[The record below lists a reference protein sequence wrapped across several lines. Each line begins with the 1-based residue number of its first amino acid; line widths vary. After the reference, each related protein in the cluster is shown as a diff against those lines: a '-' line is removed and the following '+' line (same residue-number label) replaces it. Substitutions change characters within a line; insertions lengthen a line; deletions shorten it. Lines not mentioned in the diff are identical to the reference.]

1 MTHRKHTALRTA
13 LLLDVV
19 FGPLV
24 LVAVGLRYLVVR
36 VERGEMVGVSQAIVL
51 GVPAVVVLAMAVW
64 VYRSASKLRAS
75 SMTPA
80 QRLMLRQL
88 NEDTTLTFPAFYL
101 GPQPVGTDGAPMTDK
116 VSLVVT
122 CHTVSVRPGA
132 GVGTVLCDADGAR
145 VRSRLLPDPRVPDLH
160 VPDPR
165 IGERQPGPT
174 VPGLAVA
181 HPSLLYPQA
190 VGSLEAERR
199 WEDGPE
205 ALTAYAQQVA
215 LETGLDAGELADA
228 LLSGDAR
235 RVAAPDAAA
244 RGYLGQM
251 VPGPGGGVVFRA
263 PEMRLV
269 VADPER
275 PSLPADEVLVGKVA
289 LAVRQT
295 LEGPG
300 APSQGAPRQRGLPS
314 PVRGLVHGT
323 GPGRR
328 PPPGPMR

>member
-13 LLLDVV
+13 LLLVVV

-51 GVPAVVVLAMAVW
+51 GVLAVVVLALAVW
-64 VYRSASKLRAS
+64 VYRSASKLRAG

-116 VSLVVT
+116 VSLIVT
-122 CHTVSVRPGA
+122 RHTVSVRPGPGA

-145 VRSRLLPDPRVPDLH
+145 VRSRLLPDPRLGG
-160 VPDPR
+160 PR
-165 IGERQPGPT
+165 VGERQPGPT

-244 RGYLGQM
+244 SGYLGHM

-263 PEMRLV
+263 PEMGLV

>member
-13 LLLDVV
+13 LLLVVV

-205 ALTAYAQQVA
+205 DLTACAQQVA

-228 LLSGDAR
+228 LLSGDTR
-235 RVAAPDAAA
+235 RVAALDAAA
-244 RGYLGQM
+244 GGYLGQM

-275 PSLPADEVLVGKVA
+275 PGVPADEVVVGKVA

-300 APSQGAPRQRGLPS
+300 APSQGAPS
-314 PVRGLVHGT
+314 T
-323 GPGRR
+323 G
-328 PPPGPMR
+328 

>member
-1 MTHRKHTALRTA
+1 MTHRKHAALRTA
-13 LLLDVV
+13 LLLVVV

-51 GVPAVVVLAMAVW
+51 GVPAVVVLALAVW
-64 VYRSASKLRAS
+64 VYRSASKLRAG

-116 VSLVVT
+116 VALIIT
-122 CHTVSVRPGA
+122 RHTVSVRAGA

-145 VRSRLLPDPRVPDLH
+145 VRSHLLPDPRAGG
-160 VPDPR
+160 PR
-165 IGERQPGPT
+165 LGERQPGPT

-205 ALTAYAQQVA
+205 DLTAYAQQVA

-228 LLSGDAR
+228 LLSGDTR
-235 RVAAPDAAA
+235 RVAALDAAA
-244 RGYLGQM
+244 GGYLGQM
-251 VPGPGGGVVFRA
+251 VLSSHGPVFRA

-269 VADPER
+269 VADLER
-275 PSLPADEVLVGKVA
+275 PGVPADEVVVGKVA

-300 APSQGAPRQRGLPS
+300 APSQGAP
-314 PVRGLVHGT
+314 GT
-323 GPGRR
+323 R
-328 PPPGPMR
+328 

>member
-13 LLLDVV
+13 LLLVVV

-51 GVPAVVVLAMAVW
+51 GVPAVVVLALAVW
-64 VYRSASKLRAS
+64 VYRSASKLRAG

-101 GPQPVGTDGAPMTDK
+101 GPQPVGTDK
-116 VSLVVT
+116 VSLIVT
-122 CHTVSVRPGA
+122 RHTVSVRAGA

-145 VRSRLLPDPRVPDLH
+145 VRSRLLPDPRAGG
-160 VPDPR
+160 PR
-165 IGERQPGPT
+165 VGERQPGPT

-181 HPSLLYPQA
+181 HPSLLCREPATTEYGYWADTPA
-190 VGSLEAERR
+190 ELE
-199 WEDGPE
+199 
-205 ALTAYAQQVA
+205 AYAQQVA
-215 LETGLDAGELADA
+215 LETGLDAGELADV
-228 LLSGDAR
+228 LLSGDTR
-235 RVAAPDAAA
+235 RVAALDAAA
-244 RGYLGQM
+244 GGYLGQM
-251 VPGPGGGVVFRA
+251 VLSSHGPVFRA

-275 PSLPADEVLVGKVA
+275 PGVPADEVVVGKVA

-300 APSQGAPRQRGLPS
+300 APPQGAPS
-314 PVRGLVHGT
+314 T
-323 GPGRR
+323 G
-328 PPPGPMR
+328 

>member
-1 MTHRKHTALRTA
+1 MAHRKHAALRTA
-13 LLLDVV
+13 LLLVVV

-51 GVPAVVVLAMAVW
+51 GVPAVVVLALAVW
-64 VYRSASKLRAS
+64 VYRSASKLRAG

-116 VSLVVT
+116 VSLIIT
-122 CHTVSVRPGA
+122 RHTVSVRPGA

-145 VRSRLLPDPRVPDLH
+145 VRFRLLPDPRASALRV
-160 VPDPR
+160 
-165 IGERQPGPT
+165 GERQPGPT
-174 VPGLAVA
+174 APGLAVA
-181 HPSLLYPQA
+181 HPSLLHPQA

-215 LETGLDAGELADA
+215 LETGLDAGELADV

-244 RGYLGQM
+244 SGYLGQM

-300 APSQGAPRQRGLPS
+300 APSQGAPS
-314 PVRGLVHGT
+314 T
-323 GPGRR
+323 G
-328 PPPGPMR
+328 

>member
-1 MTHRKHTALRTA
+1 MTHRKHAALRTA
-13 LLLDVV
+13 LLLVVV

-51 GVPAVVVLAMAVW
+51 GVPAVVVLALAVW
-64 VYRSASKLRAS
+64 VYRSASKLRAG

-145 VRSRLLPDPRVPDLH
+145 VRSRLL
-160 VPDPR
+160 
-165 IGERQPGPT
+165 
-174 VPGLAVA
+174 
-181 HPSLLYPQA
+181 YPQA

-244 RGYLGQM
+244 SGYLGQM

-300 APSQGAPRQRGLPS
+300 APPQGAPS
-314 PVRGLVHGT
+314 T
-323 GPGRR
+323 G
-328 PPPGPMR
+328 

>member
-13 LLLDVV
+13 LLLVVV

-51 GVPAVVVLAMAVW
+51 GVLAVVVLALAVW
-64 VYRSASKLRAS
+64 VYRSASKLRAG

-101 GPQPVGTDGAPMTDK
+101 GPQPVGTDK
-116 VSLVVT
+116 VSLIVT
-122 CHTVSVRPGA
+122 RHTVSVRAGA

-145 VRSRLLPDPRVPDLH
+145 VRSRLLPDPRLGG
-160 VPDPR
+160 PR
-165 IGERQPGPT
+165 VGERQPGPT

-235 RVAAPDAAA
+235 RVAALDAAA
-244 RGYLGQM
+244 GGYLGQM

-269 VADPER
+269 VANPER
-275 PSLPADEVLVGKVA
+275 PSVPADEVVVGKAA

-300 APSQGAPRQRGLPS
+300 APSQGGP
-314 PVRGLVHGT
+314 GT
-323 GPGRR
+323 G
-328 PPPGPMR
+328 